1 MDKTQIFYLEE
12 QIRNIN
18 DAAFAIKMSFFFCHG
33 DKAEVLYQKY
43 IKEAVSADQIIHANE
58 KSSVAEISADSLMVI
73 KKISDHYDRKGMVD
87 EYVHSRLA
95 FGLLL
100 DNLLKNADDTVKQKI
115 GPFSR
120 KFLLREFR
128 RMIRKLNSLKK
139 SDHARR
145 VQECLQFLIGK

>member
-1 MDKTQIFYLEE
+1 MKFD
-12 QIRNIN
+12 
-18 DAAFAIKMSFFFCHG
+18 
-33 DKAEVLYQKY
+33 
-43 IKEAVSADQIIHANE
+43 
-58 KSSVAEISADSLMVI
+58 VI

-120 KFLLREFR
+120 KFVLREFR
-128 RMIRKLNSLKK
+128 RMIRKLNSLKE